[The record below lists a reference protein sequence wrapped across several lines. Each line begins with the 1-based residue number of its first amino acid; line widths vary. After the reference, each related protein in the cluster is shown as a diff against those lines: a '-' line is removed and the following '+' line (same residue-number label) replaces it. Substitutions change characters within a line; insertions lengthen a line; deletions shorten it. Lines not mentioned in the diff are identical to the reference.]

1 MNIMKQTL
9 LKVKNLEKFIEK
21 HGEDPFISQSIS
33 KMLDYKIA
41 KYEEEIKRLD
51 KELKVFE
58 RAYGMK
64 SSVFFKKFSEGK
76 IGDNMDFI
84 EWSSIYQMHNRLIEK
99 KIELE
104 GKK

>member
-1 MNIMKQTL
+1 MKQTL

-21 HGEDPFISQSIS
+21 HGEDTFISQSIS

-41 KYEEEIKRLD
+41 KYEEKIKRFN

-76 IGDNMDFI
+76 MGDDMDFI
-84 EWSSIYQMHNRLIEK
+84 EWSSVYQMRNRIIEEK
-99 KIELE
+99 VAFE

>member
-1 MNIMKQTL
+1 MKQTL

-21 HGEDPFISQSIS
+21 HGEDTFISQSIS
-33 KMLDYKIA
+33 KILDYKIA
-41 KYEEEIKRLD
+41 KYEEKIKRFN

-76 IGDNMDFI
+76 MGDDMDFI
-84 EWSSIYQMHNRLIEK
+84 EWSSVYQMRNRLIEK
-99 KIELE
+99 KVELE